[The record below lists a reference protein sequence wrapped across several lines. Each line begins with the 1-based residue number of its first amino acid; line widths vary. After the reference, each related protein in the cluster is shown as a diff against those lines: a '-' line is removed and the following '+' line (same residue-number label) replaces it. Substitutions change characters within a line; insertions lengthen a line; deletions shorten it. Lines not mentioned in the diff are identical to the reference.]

1 MKSDPNMQLS
11 KTWQT
16 FVARDLSASCKIYGR
31 SGMMQNGIVY
41 RLPPLVH
48 LTDGIGS
55 GLLPTPLASAKSD
68 CPSERRRQSPHLET
82 VVKMLPTP
90 TASDASIGNI
100 ISKDD
105 VYLVTKT
112 GSIRK
117 HNRNGN
123 SGSLGLAR
131 YVRFF
136 PTPTSR
142 DYKDVGDLRKLA
154 KYVHKSRLA
163 CTIAAEELSNGE
175 KSL

>member
-1 MKSDPNMQLS
+1 
-11 KTWQT
+11 
-16 FVARDLSASCKIYGR
+16 
-31 SGMMQNGIVY
+31 
-41 RLPPLVH
+41 
-48 LTDGIGS
+48 
-55 GLLPTPLASAKSD
+55 
-68 CPSERRRQSPHLET
+68 LET
-82 VVKMLPTP
+82 VIKMLPTP

-117 HNRNGN
+117 HNRNGI

-154 KYVHKSRLA
+154 QYAHKSRLA